1 MEIALAVGRTRLGR
15 CTRRS
20 GAVIRAVLGWI
31 TVTRARIMICIYPPS
46 FRREVGRQLLGDV
59 QRRGIFTCEQDSRDG
74 PGTSTAPLGPQV
86 SPLSRIYERETLA
99 LRLTALVLSL
109 TVFSVLILLAAGI
122 YALMSFTED
131 MQGTGMESGKR
142 KIGS

>member
-1 MEIALAVGRTRLGR
+1 M
-15 CTRRS
+15 
-20 GAVIRAVLGWI
+20 
-31 TVTRARIMICIYPPS
+31 
-46 FRREVGRQLLGDV
+46 
-59 QRRGIFTCEQDSRDG
+59 
-74 PGTSTAPLGPQV
+74 GPQV